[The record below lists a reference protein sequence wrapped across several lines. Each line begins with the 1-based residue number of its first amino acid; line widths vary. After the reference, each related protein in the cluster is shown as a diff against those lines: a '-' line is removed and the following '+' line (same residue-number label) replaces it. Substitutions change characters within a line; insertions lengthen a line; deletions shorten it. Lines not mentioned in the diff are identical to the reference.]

1 MGRKFQQSQTARLT
15 KRERIQQERLAAKA
29 AGVPFTKPEKFVRSV
44 ARYEPK
50 TENLRKGLRYFEDG
64 YPILILTG
72 SAGTGKSMLAAY
84 CASKLLLDNTAKK
97 IYLVRPAVGTGKTL
111 GLLPGELDEKQA
123 PYFVQII
130 EHLGKF
136 LGPGHVQAYLND
148 GTIQMEPVEYLRGRS
163 LENCV
168 VIGEEVQN
176 FTHDDFECVLTR
188 LGENTRYILNGDTKQ
203 HDLHGESGLTSTLR
217 LIETALQTHPEY
229 MTHEEMDDLDDGI
242 AVVKFTPNDVLRHG
256 LTKALVRLYY
266 HTS

>member
-1 MGRKFQQSQTARLT
+1 MGRKFQRTQTTRLS
-15 KRERIQQERLAAKA
+15 KRERILQERLAAKA
-29 AGVPFTKPEKFVRSV
+29 AGVPLAKPEKFVRPIS
-44 ARYEPK
+44 RYEPK
-50 TENLRKGLRYFEDG
+50 TENLRKGLQYFEEG
-64 YPILILTG
+64 YPVLILTG

-84 CASKLLLDNTAKK
+84 CASKLLNDGTAKK
-97 IYLVRPAVGTGKTL
+97 IYLVRPAVGAGKTL
-111 GLLPGELDEKQA
+111 GLLPGDIDEKQA
-123 PYFVQII
+123 PYFVQIL

-136 LGPGHVQAYLND
+136 LGEGNVQAYLND
-148 GTIQMEPVEYLRGRS
+148 GKIKMEPMEYLRGRS

-176 FTHDDFECVLTR
+176 FTHDDFECLLTR

-203 HDLHGESGLTSTLR
+203 HDLQGESGLTSTLR

-242 AVVKFTPNDVLRHG
+242 AVVNFTPNDVLRHG
-256 LTKALVRLYY
+256 FTKALVRLYY